1 LPRVRLGTVVA
12 RKPPAAYLGPHATR
26 ETIEGAMT
34 AARADPRTR
43 DSRTASAMSVSP
55 SAGSPGHGWSDAA
68 AARILIIDDE
78 PQISGFIARALEHAG
93 YEVDIASDAADGVR
107 SAAAG
112 RSHGSHGS
120 HGSLGSIGSIGSIG
134 YDLVILDLIMPDMDG
149 RTALAAI
156 LRAHPAQPVLILSCN
171 SDPGTKVEC
180 LDLGAM
186 DYLTKPFSLAEL
198 IARVRAR
205 LRENALRSEIM
216 QVGHLTLDGGRLV
229 ADSGAGPVA
238 LTRLEF
244 LCLRAL
250 MEHRGDSVTK
260 SELLAWVWG
269 IEFNPGSNIVDVCIR
284 RLRAKLGFALIETV
298 RGEGYRL
305 AS

>member
-1 LPRVRLGTVVA
+1 
-12 RKPPAAYLGPHATR
+12 
-26 ETIEGAMT
+26 MT
-34 AARADPRTR
+34 AARE
-43 DSRTASAMSVSP
+43 DSRTGDSRAGVSQTARPRPASTSP
-55 SAGSPGHGWSDAA
+55 AWPGWSGPGLSDATPP
-68 AARILIIDDE
+68 RILIIDDE
-78 PQISGFIARALEHAG
+78 PQISGFVGRVLEKAG
-93 YEVDIASDAADGVR
+93 YEVDIAADAADGVR

-112 RSHGSHGS
+112 GSH
-120 HGSLGSIGSIGSIG
+120 G

-156 LRAHPAQPVLILSCN
+156 LRANPAQPVLILSCN

-180 LDLGAM
+180 LDLGAR

-198 IARVRAR
+198 TARVRAR
-205 LRENALRSEIM
+205 LRESALRSEIM
-216 QVGHLTLDGGRLV
+216 QVGELTLDAGRLV
-229 ADSGAGPVA
+229 ADSGTGPVA

-250 MEHRGDSVTK
+250 MEHGGDSVTK
-260 SELLAWVWG
+260 SELLACVWG
-269 IEFNPGSNIVDVCIR
+269 IEFNPSSNIVDVCIR